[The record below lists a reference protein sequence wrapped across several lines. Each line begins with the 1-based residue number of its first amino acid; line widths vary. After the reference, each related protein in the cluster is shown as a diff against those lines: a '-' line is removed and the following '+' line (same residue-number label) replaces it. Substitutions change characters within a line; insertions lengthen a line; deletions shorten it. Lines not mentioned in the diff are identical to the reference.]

1 MATRSVDLD
10 GRFVF
15 LDGLRG
21 IAAVVV
27 ALFHFYTPLVSPL
40 HDHLSR
46 VFPAAV
52 QAVLAHG
59 DLGVEV
65 FFVLSGFV
73 ISHTLRGRLITPGY
87 AVNFIVRRHVRL
99 DPPFWTVLVVSVLWK
114 CVLYPSYTPQV
125 IRAWD
130 GLTGLAANAFYL
142 QDLLHYKRV
151 VSVAWTLCLE
161 VQFYLALIALVAL
174 SQVID
179 RTLRRRASK
188 GAGPRFTSL
197 FVLGPA
203 LGLYS
208 LYVWFTEHTYGFFV
222 LWHMFFAGV
231 VLYWALSGRVADLWL
246 GAYLLLIGTLSA
258 ANSDRRTAVV
268 LGTVAIIYAAG
279 RLGGLKR
286 WSGGAVVQYF
296 GRISY
301 SLYLVHIGIGTAVID
316 VMRVYGD
323 GSRFVSVAAY
333 GLAFVAS
340 VLTADL
346 LHRLVEAP
354 SVELSKSLRPRA
366 LQGPAFDQREAP
378 TGLQPA

>member
-40 HDHLSR
+40 HEHLR
-46 VFPAAV
+46 QVFPAAV
-52 QAVLAHG
+52 QALLAHG

-87 AVNFIVRRHVRL
+87 AVNFIIRRHVRL
-99 DPPFWTVLVVSVLWK
+99 DPPYWTVLVVCVMWK
-114 CVLYPSYTPQV
+114 CVLYPSFTPQI
-125 IRAWD
+125 IRSWD
-130 GLTGLAANAFYL
+130 GLKGLAANAFYL

-151 VSVAWTLCLE
+151 VGVAWTLCLE
-161 VQFYLALIALVAL
+161 VQFYLALIILAAL

-179 RTLRRRASK
+179 RLWRKRPASETSR
-188 GAGPRFTSL
+188 PRFTSL
-197 FVLGPA
+197 FVIGTA

-208 LYVWFTEHTYGFFV
+208 LYVWFSEHTYGFFGM
-222 LWHMFFAGV
+222 WHMFFAGV
-231 VLYWALSGRVADLWL
+231 VLYWALSGKIPDLWL
-246 GAYLLLIGTLSA
+246 GAYVLLVATLSA

-286 WSGGAVVQYF
+286 WLGTAVVQYF
-296 GRISY
+296 GRLSY
-301 SLYLVHIGIGTAVID
+301 SL
-316 VMRVYGD
+316 
-323 GSRFVSVAAY
+323 
-333 GLAFVAS
+333 
-340 VLTADL
+340 
-346 LHRLVEAP
+346 
-354 SVELSKSLRPRA
+354 
-366 LQGPAFDQREAP
+366 
-378 TGLQPA
+378 